1 MHFIQLVKINLL
13 MIIRNR
19 NGLFWTLVMPVVI
32 YVGLS
37 ILPIGVVLG
46 NSSYSSYLLP
56 GVIALTIMQGGIY
69 TFAYWIIDLRARGI
83 IKQLSLTTITKSG
96 LVLSFLTARCL
107 TMIMQAVLLT
117 IIGILFFGIHISG
130 PIIWIPVFILLGGFV
145 FLTIG
150 LLISDF
156 ANNYDAAAPITAG
169 LGMAFTFLGNVFYP
183 TQLLPGY
190 LHAIAKF
197 LPITFLADGLRQIYT
212 QAPAL
217 GDLYGDLLWLALWVV
232 VIFTFAGWRFRM
244 QD

>member
-1 MHFIQLVKINLL
+1 

-19 NGLFWTLVMPVVI
+19 QGLFWTLVMPIVI

-37 ILPIGVVLG
+37 ILPIGAILG
-46 NSSYSSYLLP
+46 NLSYSSYLLP

-69 TFAYWIIDLRARGI
+69 TFAYWMIDLRSRGI
-83 IKQLSLTTITKSG
+83 IKQLSLTTITKPG

-107 TMIMQAVLLT
+107 TMIFQAILLT
-117 IIGILFFGIHISG
+117 IIGIIFFGIHISG
-130 PIIWIPVFILLGGFV
+130 PIFWIPIFIFLGGLM

-156 ANNYDAAAPITAG
+156 ASNYDSAAPITAA

-183 TQLLPGY
+183 TQLLPGF
-190 LHAIAKF
+190 LHTIAQY

-212 QAPAL
+212 QNPTF
-217 GDLYGDLLWLALWVV
+217 GDLSRDLMWLAVWVV
-232 VIFTFAGWRFRM
+232 VIFNFAGWRFRM